1 MKVQV
6 LMLLATLTAAV
17 AHEYL
22 LDGDDRSPPSE
33 DDDWKRFKVSLT
45 QPQFYVLREFND
57 WENYTV

>member
-6 LMLLATLTAAV
+6 LMLLATLTAAI

-45 QPQFYVLREFND
+45 QPQYYVMRI
-57 WENYTV
+57 